1 MAWHLTLCGIKGK
14 IFPNVRQRQRR
25 VTLEALRRA
34 RADAGLTISE
44 LAKRAGVSRDT
55 VSNAERGLHSLQATT
70 LHKVAHALGKAP
82 SELLAEEERLTP
94 KARSSSPEPT
104 FDDALGDEQREDIF
118 ELALAAAK
126 GQAEQDRKAENRTL
140 ASEGI
145 RQPAY
150 FKRHENEAVMEL
162 LKYPAN
168 ELAGALIDTAA
179 AREAE
184 RHDSILAKAI
194 GVAAERWA
202 AITTANLASPGPD
215 RESVPG
221 VYLVAADL
229 ENLLSIVMGDV
240 EVWEKLS
247 RVERSEIATV
257 AAALGRVTEGYHDHK
272 DEEQAA
278 EQRRAMVRQ
287 WTREIATSA

>member
-1 MAWHLTLCGIKGK
+1 MSHHRYMAWRLTLCGIKRK
-14 IFPNVRQRQRR
+14 ISPNIRQRQRR

-126 GQAEQDRKAENRTL
+126 GQAEQDRKAANRAL
-140 ASEGI
+140 ASEVI
-145 RQPAY
+145 PQPSY
-150 FKRHENEAVMEL
+150 FKDHENAALQRLLEYPADELAGSVMEL
-162 LKYPAN
+162 AGRVVQLEE
-168 ELAGALIDTAA
+168 ELSERRLSKAPEYVDRLEELGFPSAQIAA
-179 AREAE
+179 WMAKEERDKEFITRELEKMGDKDFREAL
-184 RHDSILAKAI
+184 LALPGLRRIRDYYRETEAE
-194 GVAAERWA
+194 AA
-202 AITTANLASPGPD
+202 TPS
-215 RESVPG
+215 
-221 VYLVAADL
+221 
-229 ENLLSIVMGDV
+229 
-240 EVWEKLS
+240 
-247 RVERSEIATV
+247 RSEPA
-257 AAALGRVTEGYHDHK
+257 
-272 DEEQAA
+272 
-278 EQRRAMVRQ
+278 
-287 WTREIATSA
+287 